1 VSKAYGANPGEQYV
15 TRYEL
20 RELSD
25 LVTSNDDSGDI
36 NPNYPKELQPRDRSR
51 EASMMQITGI
61 AQGLIADAFLSEFHS
76 LDRGAPIVG
85 EGNIV
90 ESGNGRTMG
99 LRRAA
104 LDVPEK
110 WNEYQSRL
118 AEVANDFGVD
128 PSDYKEPV
136 LVRVVVGEYDR
147 LDFTKAANESAVLQM
162 SDSER
167 AKSDAL
173 KISAEDLLALE
184 LGDDTDRAI
193 QHPRNRGFIR
203 SFLNNYAENERA
215 TMIDRDGGLTQSGLT
230 RVKSALFNRVYD
242 DDRLSDRLFE
252 SLDNDVKNITNGL
265 MGSLGQLAKAE
276 ELVKRGERNDYSMA
290 HDIAVATEKL
300 SALKRDGST
309 VEEYRQQGQLFGRE
323 LTDIQETILEELD
336 KRKRSGKQVKEF
348 ITAWADLVMQQP
360 SPKQASFVPGK
371 PSKEELME
379 RWLNP
384 PKPLSLF

>member
-1 VSKAYGANPGEQYV
+1 MN
-15 TRYEL
+15 T
-20 RELSD
+20 
-25 LVTSNDDSGDI
+25 
-36 NPNYPKELQPRDRSR
+36 
-51 EASMMQITGI
+51 
-61 AQGLIADAFLSEFHS
+61 
-76 LDRGAPIVG
+76 
-85 EGNIV
+85 
-90 ESGNGRTMG
+90 
-99 LRRAA
+99 
-104 LDVPEK
+104 
-110 WNEYQSRL
+110 
-118 AEVANDFGVD
+118 NDFGVD

-242 DDRLSDRLFE
+242 NDRLSDRLFE

-265 MGSLGQLAKAE
+265 MGSLGQLGQAE
-276 ELVKRGERNDYSMA
+276 ELIKRGERNDYSMA
-290 HDIAVATEKL
+290 HDIGVATEKL
-300 SALKRDGST
+300 SALKNDGLT
-309 VEEYRQQGQLFGRE
+309 VDVYMKQEQMFGRD
-323 LTDIQETILEELD
+323 LTDIQEKILVELD

-348 ITAWADLVMQQP
+348 ITAWADLVLREP
-360 SPKQASFVPGK
+360 SPKQASFIAGK
-371 PSKEELME
+371 PSKEELVD